1 MEAWPLGNVTYNR
14 RRSSY
19 ARTPDFIAPEHG
31 LPSVANSGGASPR
44 RSNQRPHQVMLR
56 VGSFHAPSWP
66 RGRPTK
72 VTPARHVVGTMR
84 RCGAPS
90 RGARRNVSMTN
101 ANFPSAVRAAGTWN
115 TARDGVSGARIT
127 TAITRAARAGG
138 ASSCAAST
146 RAGTAYVRVPIRK
159 ELQHGRLGRQP
170 ALDGTRYAALNA
182 LGPLASPPRA
192 HSPKA
197 PHWPERYRHAFSVT
211 MAASSKLRQALPK
224 TPSRQSL
231 RSPYYGTLD
240 S

>member
-1 MEAWPLGNVTYNR
+1 MPVHR
-14 RRSSY
+14 ISSRRSTVCR
-19 ARTPDFIAPEHG
+19 ALQI
-31 LPSVANSGGASPR
+31 PSAPR
-44 RSNQRPHQVMLR
+44 RVAAINVRTKSCCGWGHSTR
-56 VGSFHAPSWP
+56 ASWP

-84 RCGAPS
+84 RYGAPS
-90 RGARRNVSMTN
+90 RGAPPNVSMTN

-231 RSPYYGTLD
+231 RSPYCGTLD